1 MKYYRFKNGFFLCSQ
16 KGCFHLAK
24 VRVDVVDNETETK
37 VKKRFNLCDS
47 CAMDLLK
54 DIKWEAK
61 FE

>member
-37 VKKRFNLCDS
+37 KR
-47 CAMDLLK
+47 LLLLAVGNVELEGEYK
-54 DIKWEAK
+54 DWCKSI
-61 FE
+61 